1 MMKLDFAVGRTVLKI
16 YILLWEE
23 EKRGDFDDWMR
34 PSKKKTRKGRK
45 EKRKTK
51 RTMTILETPS

>member
-1 MMKLDFAVGRTVLKI
+1 MMKLDVAVGRTVLKI

-34 PSKKKTRKGRK
+34 PSKKKDK
-45 EKRKTK
+45 K
-51 RTMTILETPS
+51 RTEREEKNKKNDDDP